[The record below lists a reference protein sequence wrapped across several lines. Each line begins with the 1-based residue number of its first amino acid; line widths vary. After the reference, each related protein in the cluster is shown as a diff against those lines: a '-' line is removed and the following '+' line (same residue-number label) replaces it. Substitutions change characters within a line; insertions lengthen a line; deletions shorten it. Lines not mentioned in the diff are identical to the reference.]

1 MVTKRFIFDL
11 QFLLTGP
18 FDCRIPAKFS
28 DTTLPMKSRPA
39 AWIAPILGLCAS
51 LGLAAPAPKSVP
63 TPSAFS
69 ASNPFAAASPLPFE
83 APRFDKI
90 REGDYAPAIDE
101 GMRRQLA
108 EVASIAD
115 NPEPPTFANTIE
127 ALERSGALLTRVAK
141 VFFNIGQSN
150 TNDRIQKIKAEE
162 APKLAAHQDA
172 IFLNPKLF
180 ARVKS
185 LYDSRSTLG
194 LDPESTYLI
203 ERYYRNF
210 VRAGAQL
217 SDADKAT
224 LTALNQEESKLVSQ
238 FADRLLSDTNES
250 AVAVDDR
257 AELDGLGEGDIAAAA
272 EAAKER
278 GLAGKWLLTLQNTTQ
293 QPALAGLKS
302 RALRLRLFQASVLRG
317 NHGGVNDTKA
327 IVLRLA
333 QIRAQRAKLLG
344 FPSFASYVL
353 DDQMAKTPQN
363 AEKLLNDLVP
373 ASTEKARGE
382 AAKMQALIDAAKGG
396 FSLTAADWGFYAE
409 KVRKAEYDLDESE
422 IRPYLDLERVL
433 RDGVF
438 FAANSLY
445 GITLKERKDL
455 PVYQPDVRVFDVLD
469 ADGKPQALYYADFF
483 SRASKSGGAWQ
494 DSFVDQSGL
503 LGTRPVVITVLNFTK
518 PAPGQ
523 PALLSFEDATA
534 LFHEFGHALH
544 AMFANVRYPTLA
556 GVPRD
561 FVEFPSQI
569 NEHWALEPTV
579 LANYAKHHRTGRP
592 MPQALV
598 DKIKKARTFNQG
610 YATTEYLS
618 AALLDMAWH
627 ELPPEAAPPPDVNV
641 FEPEA
646 LRRFRVDLP
655 EVPPRYRTTYF
666 AHIWEGAYA
675 AGYYAYLWSE
685 LIDDD
690 AYYWFKENG
699 GMTRANGQRFREM
712 ILSRG
717 GTEDVAAMYRA
728 FRGRDPIVEPLLE
741 ERGLK
746 PPVKE

>member
-1 MVTKRFIFDL
+1 
-11 QFLLTGP
+11 
-18 FDCRIPAKFS
+18 
-28 DTTLPMKSRPA
+28 MKNRLA
-39 AWIAPILGLCAS
+39 FRIAPILGFCAAV
-51 LGLAAPAPKSVP
+51 GLAAPPPPVP
-63 TPSAFS
+63 TPGAFS
-69 ASNPFAAASPLPFE
+69 AANPFASASTLPFE
-83 APRFDKI
+83 APPFDKI
-90 REGDYAPAIDE
+90 RDGDYTPALEE
-101 GMRRQLA
+101 GMRQQIA

-115 NPEPPTFANTIE
+115 NPEPPNFTNTVE
-127 ALERSGALLTRVAK
+127 ALERTGVLLTRVSK
-141 VFFNIGQSN
+141 VFFNLAQSN
-150 TNDRIQKIKAEE
+150 TNEALQKIKAEE

-172 IFLNPKLF
+172 IFLDPKLF
-180 ARVKS
+180 ARIQT
-185 LYDSRSTLG
+185 LYDTRDSLK
-194 LDPESTYLI
+194 LDPEARYLI
-203 ERYYRNF
+203 ERYYRLF

-217 SDADKAT
+217 NDADKAT
-224 LTALNQEESKLVSQ
+224 LTRLNQEESKLSTE
-238 FADRLLSDTNES
+238 FADRLLADTNAS
-250 AVAVDDR
+250 AVVVDER
-257 AELDGLGEGDIAAAA
+257 AELDGLSEGDVGAAA

-278 GLAGKWLLTLQNTTQ
+278 GLSGKWVLTLQNTTQ
-293 QPALAGLKS
+293 QPALAGLKN
-302 RALRLRLFQASVLRG
+302 RALRQRLFQASILRG

-327 IVLRLA
+327 IVTRLA
-333 QIRAQRAKLLG
+333 EIRAQRAKLLG
-344 FPSFASYVL
+344 FQDFASYVL

-382 AAKMQALIDAAKGG
+382 AAKMQALIDAEKRG
-396 FSLTAADWGFYAE
+396 FELTAADWDFYSE
-409 KVRKAEYDLDESE
+409 RVRKAEYDLDASE

-438 FAANSLY
+438 FAANRLY
-445 GITLKERKDL
+445 GITFKERKDL
-455 PVYQPDVRVFDVLD
+455 PIYQPDVRVFDVID
-469 ADGKPQALYYADFF
+469 ADGKPLALYYADFF

-494 DSFVDQSGL
+494 DSFVDESGL
-503 LGTRPVVITVLNFTK
+503 LGTRPVVVTVLNFTK

-523 PALLSFEDATA
+523 SALVSFDDVTA

-579 LANYAKHHRTGRP
+579 LANYAKHYRTGKP

-598 DKIKKARTFNQG
+598 EKIKKARTFNQG
-610 YATTEYLS
+610 YATTEYLA

-627 ELPPEAAPPPDVNV
+627 ELPPETPQQDVSV

-646 LRRFRVDLP
+646 LRRFHVDLP
-655 EVPPRYRTTYF
+655 QVPPRYRTTYF
-666 AHIWEGAYA
+666 AHIWGGGYA
-675 AGYYAYLWSE
+675 AGYCAYLWSE

-717 GTEDVAAMYRA
+717 GTEDVATMYRA

-746 PPVKE
+746 PTQPAPAPAPTPGKKP